1 MPLYVAEF
9 QFRYNNRENAAEVL
23 EKACLGRV
31 ETLLYSLTGR
41 RRRLARPGQEDD
53 KLMKHEQKGT
63 PPLLGCLSSGIA
75 ATR

>member
-1 MPLYVAEF
+1 MRIVCVAIPP
-9 QFRYNNRENAAEVL
+9 AAL
-23 EKACLGRV
+23 ILASGTFGRV